1 MGTQH
6 TTSGKPMTD
15 VQRQRRAQWKQLV
28 LSLHTTQNTS
38 IKSAEPV
45 IKARPG
51 VGAFATS

>member
-6 TTSGKPMTD
+6 TTSDKPLTA

-28 LSLHTTQNTS
+28 LSLHTPQCTS
-38 IKSAEPV
+38 IKSAQPV
-45 IKARPG
+45 IKAHPG